1 MDEYNWKV
9 WFSNEED
16 TSAIIHY
23 IKYHETLDIPH
34 VFFINGPP
42 FTGKKTFAKVIT
54 NVLSNHPYIAVIN
67 ATNNSICTESN
78 KKLYFIIGYSYPSSI
93 DPRFLN
99 GNYTYSTIIFM
110 QQFMFN
116 SSVRKWSESWLL
128 YCENTLRAD
137 LDMSYTLMLPSPVS
151 RQSSCGSCFISSPPI
166 SRQVSD
172 LDNVNLILST

>member
-9 WFSNEED
+9 WFSNEVD

-23 IKYHETLDIPH
+23 IKHHETLDMPH

-54 NVLSNHPYIAVIN
+54 NVLSNHPHIAVIN
-67 ATNNSICTESN
+67 ATNNGICTEPN
-78 KKLYFIIGYSYPSSI
+78 KKLCFIIGHSYPTSI

-99 GNYTYSTIIFM
+99 GRYTYSTIIFTR
-110 QQFMFN
+110 QFIHN
-116 SSVRKWSESWLL
+116 QRLWSESWLT

-137 LDMSYTLMLPSPVS
+137 LNMNYELVLPSPAS
-151 RQSSCGSCFISSPPI
+151 RQSSYGSCFITSPPI

-172 LDNVNLILST
+172 LDNVNLLLST